1 MTFEEWFKIV
11 TKQDFKMMLGETVDL
26 LIKYESGIF
35 YDKGNENLKKWIKLI
50 YNAGWND
57 GKKSKTTEEILS
69 DLEERK

>member
-11 TKQDFKMMLGETVDL
+11 TKQDFKIMLGETVDL
-26 LIKYESGIF
+26 LIKYESGLF

-57 GKKSKTTEEILS
+57 GRGSKGTRDILS
-69 DLEERK
+69 DLKEQT